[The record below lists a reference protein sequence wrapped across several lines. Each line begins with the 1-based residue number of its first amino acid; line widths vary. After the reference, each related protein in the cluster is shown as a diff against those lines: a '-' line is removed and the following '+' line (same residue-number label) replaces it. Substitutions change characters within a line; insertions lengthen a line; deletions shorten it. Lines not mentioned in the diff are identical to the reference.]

1 MQIIDAVNQSKISR
15 NKSPKRKNKSV
26 DTIKLKNNNVGQVGV
41 RNKLGA
47 SFESIK
53 KSTGELFNQMHPS
66 FKKDKENKESLFLK
80 KKKMV
85 YAYLKSW
92 SYFVFCR

>member
-1 MQIIDAVNQSKISR
+1 MSSPYLQLDSGSRNNKISR
-15 NKSPKRKNKSV
+15 SKSPKRKNKSI
-26 DTIKLKNNNVGQVGV
+26 DTIKFKNNNIGIVGI

-53 KSTGELFNQMHPS
+53 KSTSDLFTQMAS
-66 FKKDKENKESLFLK
+66 FKKDKENKECLFLK

-85 YAYLKSW
+85 HTYLKSW
-92 SYFVFCR
+92 